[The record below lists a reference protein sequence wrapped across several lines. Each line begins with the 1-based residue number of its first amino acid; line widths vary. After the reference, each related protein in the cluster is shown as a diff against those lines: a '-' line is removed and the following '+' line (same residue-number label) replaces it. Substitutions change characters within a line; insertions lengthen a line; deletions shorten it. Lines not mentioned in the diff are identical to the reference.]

1 MKPLYMH
8 ITFQQAYKYVGSDVA
23 FCRKCMRIGIGGL
36 LRNISHG
43 PMNHNIYYPHPKKK
57 KKKLKHA
64 NSDFCIFICFCTNN
78 CRLHYQFRSASESL
92 IYWDS
97 DLNERKSDTLS
108 HFHQQMCVYRWRH
121 PRVTFT

>member
-1 MKPLYMH
+1 MKPLYVH
-8 ITFQQAYKYVGSDVA
+8 IKFQQAYKIYSDVA
-23 FCRKCMRIGIGGL
+23 FSKKCTRMGVGGL
-36 LRNISHG
+36 TNISHG

-57 KKKLKHA
+57 KKSNHA
-64 NSDFCIFICFCTNN
+64 NSDFCIFICFCANN
-78 CRLHYQFRSASESL
+78 CRLHYQCLSANESL

-97 DLNERKSDTLS
+97 DVNERKSDTLS